1 MYTKSHIVA
10 KEAEEEE
17 KLTKSLEAEFQ
28 VSFTNWVSDARK
40 IQWKED
46 KVCVCVTVLNSA
58 TRFKPL
64 LKKKVEPLSRILGKP
79 ALGGSQKAES
89 GSSGV

>member
-1 MYTKSHIVA
+1 MHDTFSKDRHRHHFSDIEEDPNPAGPDTK
-10 KEAEEEE
+10 E
-17 KLTKSLEAEFQ
+17 
-28 VSFTNWVSDARK
+28 
-40 IQWKED
+40 
-46 KVCVCVTVLNSA
+46 